1 MAGDA
6 IVDGF
11 EVFVQDGEVAFGAV
25 REVKPHGKAE
35 IVIYVENTGD
45 FVVPLGAVREVND
58 GKVVLDS
65 AKLSHAA
72 SALSAEEREIFTG
85 LWARLLNPPS
95 KGDHDDGEMPK
106 LRHAHLTGHLLRTL
120 RG

>member
-65 AKLSHAA
+65 AKL
-72 SALSAEEREIFTG
+72 T
-85 LWARLLNPPS
+85 P
-95 KGDHDDGEMPK
+95 D
-106 LRHAHLTGHLLRTL
+106 LLRAIARAHTREDPTL
-120 RG
+120 